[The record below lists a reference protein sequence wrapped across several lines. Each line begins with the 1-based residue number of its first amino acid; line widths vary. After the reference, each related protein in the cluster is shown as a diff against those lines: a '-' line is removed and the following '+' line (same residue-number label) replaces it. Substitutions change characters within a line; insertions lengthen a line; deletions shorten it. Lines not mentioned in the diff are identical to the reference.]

1 MHEKA
6 MVTATAPRLGI
17 VVASW
22 RPFIASLIQLQLA
35 MCIGAVVC
43 YLLGVLAPRSS
54 TVASVYYPGA
64 YLYTAGDMFFL
75 TVPVVLWM
83 LLRGQG
89 WRRGIEMAFAMIAP
103 VAVIVGVGELWGFA
117 YRPWLI
123 IAGYPAMSIGMLACL
138 LYRRNLLDRHVNA
151 SVPA

>member
-6 MVTATAPRLGI
+6 MVPLTASRLAI

-22 RPFIASLIQLQLA
+22 RPLIASLVQLQVA
-35 MCIGAVVC
+35 MCVGAIVC
-43 YLLGVLAPRSS
+43 YLLGVLIPRSWTLS
-54 TVASVYYPGA
+54 SMYYPGA
-64 YLYTAGDMFFL
+64 YLYTAGDIFFL

-89 WRRGIEMAFAMIAP
+89 WRRGMEMAFAMIAP
-103 VAVIVGVGELWGFA
+103 VAAIVAVGELSGFA

-123 IAGYPAMSIGMLACL
+123 TAGYPAMSIGMLACL
-138 LYRRNLLDRHVNA
+138 LYRRDLLHRPVNA
-151 SVPA
+151 SAPA